1 MKKLLILTFTMIFA
15 GCVSRNV
22 QPVWIDG
29 HIGGENTKNITYAV
43 GIGDGFEKALLD
55 GLTEL
60 CVGKNGKIS
69 SSITKI
75 FPEEVG
81 STGEEEINELFS
93 GATKTHGVCRWGE
106 VEIQSLTQNIDEGT
120 DTTFFSST
128 IEMTYSDNNNTF
140 IIKYF
145 IEEVSST
152 DEEEINDHY
161 ETTSSNCRIT
171 DVIEELKT
179 QGIGIEGEYID
190 DDKNYYL
197 LLKAE
202 VENISTADELEY
214 FAKLKD
220 KGVIT
225 PEEFDIKKK
234 ELLGL

>member
-1 MKKLLILTFTMIFA
+1 MIFA

-75 FPEEVG
+75 FSEEVG
-81 STGEEEINELFS
+81 SIGEEEVNKLFS
-93 GATKTHGVCRWGE
+93 SATQAHAVCEWGE
-106 VEIQSLTQNIDEGT
+106 VEIQSLTKDIDEGT
-120 DTTFFSST
+120 DYTFFSST

-152 DEEEINDHY
+152 DEEQINDHY
-161 ETTSSNCRIT
+161 EARSSNCRIA